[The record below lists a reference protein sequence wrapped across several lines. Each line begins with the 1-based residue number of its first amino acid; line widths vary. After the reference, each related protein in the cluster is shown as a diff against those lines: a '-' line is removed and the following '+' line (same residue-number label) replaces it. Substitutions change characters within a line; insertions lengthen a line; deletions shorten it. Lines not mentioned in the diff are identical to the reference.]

1 MLYNFCV
8 LFFFTR
14 PYNEYYLVAY
24 LANMTSA
31 TGSKSNTYFET
42 YYGTSGAPAGD
53 GNYPVP
59 KTYWGY
65 DLLTDQPR
73 FVASFIPLFNAY
85 LSKGYLNSQYYMDLN
100 TRWLK
105 ADKLFWSKALGST
118 GTIWGN
124 LVQNITWGAGAGIGP
139 SGYSVEKIDSS
150 SDLVISGAI
159 MAGFL
164 PFADTDQL
172 RQEINGQ
179 LETMYN
185 NNICA
190 YQVNGLQNFLVK

>member
-1 MLYNFCV
+1 MSIDSPGCIYSYI
-8 LFFFTR
+8 R

-31 TGSKSNTYFET
+31 PGSKSNTYFET
-42 YYGTSGAPAGD
+42 YYGTSGPPVGD
-53 GNYPVP
+53 GDNPIPRNYE
-59 KTYWGY
+59 GFE
-65 DLLTDQPR
+65 LLTDQLDE
-73 FVASFIPLFNAY
+73 FVSSFIPLFNSY
-85 LSKGYLNSQYYMDLN
+85 LSRGYLNNQYYMDLN

-105 ADKLFWSKALGST
+105 ADKLFWYNTLGSS

-124 LVQNITWGAGAGIGP
+124 LVQNITWGAGAGMGP
-139 SGYSVEKIDSS
+139 SGYSVEKIENSP
-150 SDLVISGAI
+150 DLIISGAI

-164 PFADTDQL
+164 PFADTEQL

-190 YQVNGLQNFLVK
+190 YQVETIL